1 MKNVTKVLIAAAA
14 VSGLLAAC
22 ANLPYRLP
30 GQRAAELKPDQG
42 SILFKANATGGLPAK
57 RILYSDN
64 EQRVEYALYKGNGA
78 QAELIYMERPANL
91 TVAFN
96 YAYTVA
102 DTVNS
107 WNYSKG
113 QPIQWDKADLVATK
127 VGYVFVRP
135 YRLTARNQNCVG
147 VNGEWDRASD
157 DPEQRNT
164 RILFGYY
171 CAPAGQAL
179 SQEGALAAVDSI
191 GLKGITERSTD
202 YADTVYNFHR
212 DVVANFAGQ
221 EGSKKAIELARY
233 GSDTGAGI
241 AEFPFRFAEYYDPD
255 MGNDNDL
262 DN

>member
-1 MKNVTKVLIAAAA
+1 MKTIAKTVAATA
-14 VSGLLAAC
+14 IVAGSLAAC
-22 ANLPYRLP
+22 ADLPYRLP
-30 GQRAAELKPDQG
+30 GERAAELKPDQG
-42 SILFKANATGGLPAK
+42 SLLFNAETTGKLPTK

-78 QAELIYMERPANL
+78 QAEFIYMERPYNL

-96 YAYTVA
+96 YPYTIA
-102 DTVNS
+102 DNVRS

-113 QPIQWDKADLVATK
+113 QPTQWEPATFIK
-127 VGYVFVRP
+127 TTVGNVFYRP
-135 YRLTARNQNCVG
+135 YRLTARNQQCFG
-147 VNGEWDRASD
+147 VNGEWDRATD

-179 SQEGALAAVDSI
+179 AQDKMLSLIDGL
-191 GLKGITERSTD
+191 GLKGITERSAD
-202 YADTVYNFHR
+202 FADTVYNFHR

-221 EGSKKAIELARY
+221 EGTKKAIALARY

-241 AEFPFRFAEYYDPD
+241 AEFPFRFAQYYDPHQ
-255 MGNDNDL
+255 GNDGF